1 VPLFLRAKSASFL
14 NIHVRKQLDFD
25 RDRVYAGAM
34 KLDKDVCYRA
44 LQTRDAR
51 FDGHF
56 FTAVLTTKIYCRPIC
71 PARIPKLENCLF
83 VSSAAAAHQAGFRPC
98 LRCRPEIAPKLRGQ
112 LEPGLT
118 VFDRALMAI
127 SNGTLDEVGVK
138 ALAVELGVS
147 ERHLRRLFTAQ
158 LGASPVTV
166 AQTRRILFAK
176 QLIDET
182 ALSMTDIAMAA
193 GFASIR
199 RFNDAIQTTYQQSPS
214 ALRKIRSLRVVSR
227 QSITTEAATATISLK
242 LPFSPPYDW
251 DTLVKFLAGRAM
263 PGIEVATSDYYQ
275 RTISLAQAHGIIEV
289 RPVTGQNYLIAKI
302 QFPQVAALAQIVD
315 RLRHIF
321 DLSANTTLISSHLA
335 TDPYLTNAV
344 TALPGLRVPGA
355 WDGFEL
361 AVRAILGQQISVAAA
376 TTLASRLVAT
386 YGEPL
391 VVGSTAWAAP
401 ELRYVFPRPERLIGE
416 DLTPLGIMKARSQA
430 ITALAETFAENPDL
444 LQGFQTLED
453 AVKQLC
459 QLPGIGEWT
468 AHYIAM
474 RSLREPDA
482 FPTGD
487 LALLRSIER
496 HDPAITKST
505 LAKRAENWRPWRS
518 YAAMYLWSAG

>member
-1 VPLFLRAKSASFL
+1 
-14 NIHVRKQLDFD
+14 
-25 RDRVYAGAM
+25 M
-34 KLDKDVCYRA
+34 KLDKNVCYRA

-83 VSSAAAAHQAGFRPC
+83 LSSAAAAHQAGFRPC
-98 LRCRPEIAPKLRGQ
+98 LRCRPEIAPNLRRN
-112 LEPGLT
+112 LEPSLT
-118 VFDRALMAI
+118 VFDRALTAI
-127 SNGTLDEVGVK
+127 SNGILDELSVK
-138 ALAVELGVS
+138 ELAIELEVS
-147 ERHLRRLFTAQ
+147 ERHLRRLFISQ

-182 ALSMTDIAMAA
+182 SLSMTEIAMAA
-193 GFASIR
+193 GFVSIR

-214 ALRKIRSLRVVSR
+214 DLRKIRSSTN
-227 QSITTEAATATISLK
+227 SNSTETITLK

-251 DTLVKFLAGRAM
+251 NTLIKFLAGRAM
-263 PGIEVATSDYYQ
+263 PGIEVVTSDFYQ
-275 RTISLAQAHGIIEV
+275 RTISLAQVHGMIEV
-289 RPVTGQNYLIAKI
+289 RPVASENYLIAKI
-302 QFPQVAALAQIVD
+302 QFPNVAALSQIVD
-315 RLRHIF
+315 QLRHIF
-321 DLSANTTLISSHLA
+321 DLSANTTMISSHLA
-335 TDPYLTNAV
+335 IDPYLTSAV

-391 VVGSTAWAAP
+391 VVEPTAWAAP
-401 ELRYVFPRPERLIGE
+401 ELRYVFPLPERLIGQ
-416 DLTPLGIMKARSQA
+416 DLTQLGIMKARSQA
-430 ITALAETFAENPDL
+430 IISLAEKFAENPNL

-459 QLPGIGEWT
+459 KLPGIGEWT

-487 LALLRSIER
+487 LALLRSIKR
-496 HDPAITKST
+496 YDSAITKST
-505 LAKRAENWRPWRS
+505 LAKRAENWRPWRA

>member
-1 VPLFLRAKSASFL
+1 
-14 NIHVRKQLDFD
+14 
-25 RDRVYAGAM
+25 M
-34 KLDKDVCYRA
+34 KLDSPQERLRQRHIYYRA
-44 LQTRDAR
+44 LQTKDPR
-51 FDGHF
+51 FDGQF

-83 VSSAAAAHQAGFRPC
+83 LASAAAAHQAGFRPC
-98 LRCRPEIAPKLRGQ
+98 LRCRPEIAPNLRGR
-112 LEPGLT
+112 LKSELT
-118 VFDRALMAI
+118 VFDRALGAI
-127 SNGTLDEVGVK
+127 STGTLDDVSVTE
-138 ALAVELGVS
+138 LAGELEVS

-182 ALSMTDIAMAA
+182 TLSMTEIAMAA

-199 RFNDAIQTTYQQSPS
+199 RFNAAIQTTYQKSPRD
-214 ALRKIRSLRVVSR
+214 LRKIRS
-227 QSITTEAATATISLK
+227 ITMESPTANISLK
-242 LPFSPPYDW
+242 LPFCPPYDW
-251 DTLVKFLAGRAM
+251 CTLINFLAGRAM
-263 PGIEVATSDYYQ
+263 PGIEFVTSNSYQ
-275 RTISLAQAHGIIEV
+275 RTIAIDRIHGIIEV
-289 RPVTGQNYLIAKI
+289 CPVIGKNYLIAKI
-302 QFPQVAALAQIVD
+302 QFPNVAVLGQIVD
-315 RLRHIF
+315 RLQHIF
-321 DLSANTTLISSHLA
+321 DLSANTAIIASHLA
-335 TDPYLTNAV
+335 NDSYLTNAV

-391 VVGSTAWAAP
+391 VVEPTAWAAP
-401 ELRYVFPRPERLIGE
+401 ELRYVFPLPERLVGQ
-416 DLTPLGIMKARSQA
+416 DLTQLGIMKARSQA
-430 ITALAETFAENPDL
+430 IVSLAATLVEHPDTL
-444 LQGFQTLED
+444 REFQTLEA

-459 QLPGIGEWT
+459 KLPGIGEWT
-468 AHYIAM
+468 ANYIAM

-487 LALLRSIER
+487 LALLRSVKQ
-496 HDPAITKST
+496 HDPSITKSK
-505 LAKRAENWRPWRS
+505 LAARAENWRPWRA

>member
-1 VPLFLRAKSASFL
+1 
-14 NIHVRKQLDFD
+14 
-25 RDRVYAGAM
+25 M
-34 KLDKDVCYRA
+34 KLNKDVCYRA

-56 FTAVLTTKIYCRPIC
+56 FIAVLTTKIYCRPIC

-83 VSSAAAAHQAGFRPC
+83 ISSAAAAHQAGFRPC
-98 LRCRPEIAPKLRGQ
+98 LRCRPEIAPNLRGK

-118 VFDRALMAI
+118 VFDRALTAI
-127 SNGTLDEVGVK
+127 SNGTLDELGVK
-138 ALAVELGVS
+138 ELAFELAVS

-182 ALSMTDIAMAA
+182 SLSMTEIAMAA

-199 RFNDAIQTTYQQSPS
+199 RFNNAIQTTYQQSPS
-214 ALRKIRSLRVVSR
+214 DLRKI
-227 QSITTEAATATISLK
+227 QSGTNSNSTATITLK

-263 PGIEVATSDYYQ
+263 PGIEVATSNSYQ
-275 RTISLAQAHGIIEV
+275 RTISLAQSHGIIEV
-289 RPVTGQNYLIAKI
+289 CPVPGQNYLMAKI
-302 QFPQVAALAQIVD
+302 QFPKVAALAQIVD

-391 VVGSTAWAAP
+391 VVEPTAWAAP
-401 ELRYVFPRPERLIGE
+401 ELRYVFPRPERAIGQ
-416 DLTPLGIMKARSQA
+416 DLTQLGITKARSQA
-430 ITALAETFAENPDL
+430 ITSLAETFAENPNL

-459 QLPGIGEWT
+459 KLPGIGEWT

-505 LAKRAENWRPWRS
+505 LAKRAENWRPWRA

>member
-1 VPLFLRAKSASFL
+1 
-14 NIHVRKQLDFD
+14 
-25 RDRVYAGAM
+25 M
-34 KLDKDVCYRA
+34 KLDQDICYRA

-71 PARIPKLENCLF
+71 PARTPQRQNCLF
-83 VSSAAAAHQAGFRPC
+83 MPSAPAAQRAGFRPC
-98 LRCRPEIAPKLRGQ
+98 LRCRPEISPNLLGR
-112 LEPGLT
+112 LEATST
-118 VFDRALMAI
+118 VFDRALSAI
-127 SNGTLDEVGVK
+127 AAGALDEGGVK
-138 ALAVELGVS
+138 ALASQLEVS
-147 ERHLRRLFTAQ
+147 DRHLRRLFTEH

-182 ALSMTDIAMAA
+182 DLSMTEVAMAA

-199 RFNDAIQTTYQQSPS
+199 RFNDAMQKTYQKPPR
-214 ALRKIRSLRVVSR
+214 ALRKIQTVASKISP
-227 QSITTEAATATISLK
+227 TPNISLK

-251 DTLVKFLAGRAM
+251 ATLVQFLAGRAM
-263 PGIEVATSDYYQ
+263 PGIESVTINSYQ
-275 RTISLAQAHGIIEV
+275 RTIALEQCHGVIEV
-289 RPVTGQNYLIAKI
+289 RPVRGKNYLIANI
-302 QFPQVAALAQIVD
+302 QFPKVTALALIVE
-315 RLRHIF
+315 RLRRIF
-321 DLSANTTLISSHLA
+321 DLSANTAMISEHLA
-335 TDPYLTNAV
+335 SDPYLASVV
-344 TALPGLRVPGA
+344 TARPGLRVPGA

-391 VVGSTAWAAP
+391 VASDTSWAAP
-401 ELRYVFPRPERLIGE
+401 ELRFVFPRPELLIGE
-416 DLTPLGIMKARSQA
+416 DLTKLGITQARSRA
-430 ITALAETFAENPDL
+430 ITSLAAAMTENPHTL
-444 LQGFQTLED
+444 TGFQTLED

-459 QLPGIGEWT
+459 KLPGIGEWT

-482 FPTGD
+482 FPASD
-487 LALLRSIER
+487 LALLRAMEKR
-496 HDPAITKST
+496 EQPMTKAKLSK
-505 LAKRAENWRPWRS
+505 LAEAWRPWRA